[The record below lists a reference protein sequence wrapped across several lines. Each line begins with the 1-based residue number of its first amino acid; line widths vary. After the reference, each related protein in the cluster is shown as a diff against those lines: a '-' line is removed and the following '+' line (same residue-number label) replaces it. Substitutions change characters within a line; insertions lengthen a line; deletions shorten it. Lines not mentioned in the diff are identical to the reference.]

1 MHSLPRHRACN
12 IFAKTYFELWLQEE
26 NVGQEVMIEDL
37 TQSFEDS
44 EKKKTELEEE
54 EGKPDPLT
62 QLITTFCR
70 GAMTERSGALQED
83 PLYMSYAEIVAKSC
97 GEEEEEGGEEEENE
111 AEEEGG
117 ASIHEQEMEKQKLL
131 FHQARLANRG
141 VAEMVLLHI
150 SASKG
155 VPSDMVMKTLEL
167 GIAVLRGGNI
177 DIQMRMLN
185 HLKDKKDVGFFTSI
199 AGLMNS
205 CSVLDLDAF
214 ERNTKAE
221 GLGVGSEGAAGEKNM
236 HDAEFTCALFRF
248 IQLTCEGHNLEW
260 QNYLRTQAGNTTT
273 VNVVICTVDYLLRL
287 QESIMDFYWHYSS
300 KELIDPA
307 GKINF
312 FKAIGVA
319 SQVFNTLTE
328 VIQGPCTQNQQAL
341 AHSRLWD
348 AVGGFLF
355 LFSHMQEKL
364 SKHSSQVDLL
374 KELLNLQKDMITMML
389 SMLEGNVVN
398 GTIGKQMVDTLVE
411 SASNVELIL
420 KYFDM
425 FLKLKDLTSAPSFL
439 EIDPNNDGWV
449 LPKDFKEKMEQQKS
463 YTPEEIEF
471 LLACCEVN
479 HDGKVDYI
487 GFCDRF
493 HEPSK
498 EIGFNLAVL
507 LTNLSEHMPNEPR
520 LARFLETAGSVLN
533 YFEPF
538 LGRIEILGSSKKI
551 ERVYFEI
558 KESNIEQWEKPQIK
572 ESKRA
577 FFYSIVTEGGD
588 KEKLEAFVN
597 FCEDAIFE
605 MTHASEIMATDEKG
619 GNVKRETSY
628 SSYISEEDEEK
639 AARDPIRRLRQA
651 VKDGFKQV
659 GFLLSPTNI
668 KHQISVMQTKSIP
681 ELVVGFF
688 KMIFYAFYYTGY
700 GFYAILRYFFNVL
713 MNLMRGPAV
722 EEEEMPLVAEIQT
735 LPSLALPPLPIEE
748 QQSSVEAFGLEVS
761 KEDSGQYKIEAQSPG
776 QTNSGDETGGE
787 GSSPEDQS
795 IESAEAETRAE
806 PPMTLQDLL
815 GGEAAKAAEKERSEA
830 QKVQEAAMAS
840 IEAENRKSSQATTEP
855 AAVHQIDFSQYAH
868 KAVSFLARNFYNLK
882 YVALVLAFCINFML
896 LFYKVT
902 TFGEDQEG
910 SGDGDLSDIASGSG
924 SGAGVELGS
933 GEGSGESEEE
943 DPLELVQVDEVYIE
957 HAMRFA
963 AAMHSLVS
971 LCMLIAYYHLK
982 VPLAIFK
989 REKEIARRLEFDG
1002 LFIAEHPEDDD
1013 IKSHWDKL
1021 VISSKSFPVNYWDK
1035 FVKKKVRQKYSETY
1049 DFDSIS
1055 NLLGME
1061 KSAFGTQEVNES
1073 GGLIHFIMNID
1084 WRYQVWKAGVT
1095 ITDNS
1100 FLYSL
1105 WYFTFSILGNF
1116 NNFFFAAHLLDVA
1129 VGFKTLRTILQSVT
1143 HNGKQLILTVMLLT
1157 IIVYIYTVIAFNF
1170 FRKFYIQEEEE
1181 EVDKKCHD
1189 MLTCFVF
1196 HLYKGVRAG
1205 GGIGD
1210 EIGDPDGDDYEVYR
1224 IIFDITFFFF
1234 VIVIL
1239 LAIIQGLIIDA
1250 FGELRDQLESVKEDM
1265 ESNCFICGIGK
1276 DYFDKVP
1283 HGFDTHVAQEHNLA
1297 NYMFFLMHLINKPD
1311 TEYTGQETYVWNMYQ
1326 QRSWDFF
1333 PVGDC
1338 FRKQYEDELGG
1349 SSS

>member
-1 MHSLPRHRACN
+1 M
-12 IFAKTYFELWLQEE
+12 
-26 NVGQEVMIEDL
+26 
-37 TQSFEDS
+37 
-44 EKKKTELEEE
+44 
-54 EGKPDPLT
+54 
-62 QLITTFCR
+62 
-70 GAMTERSGALQED
+70 
-83 PLYMSYAEIVAKSC
+83 
-97 GEEEEEGGEEEENE
+97 
-111 AEEEGG
+111 
-117 ASIHEQEMEKQKLL
+117 
-131 FHQARLANRG
+131 
-141 VAEMVLLHI
+141 
-150 SASKG
+150 
-155 VPSDMVMKTLEL
+155 
-167 GIAVLRGGNI
+167 
-177 DIQMRMLN
+177 
-185 HLKDKKDVGFFTSI
+185 
-199 AGLMNS
+199 
-205 CSVLDLDAF
+205 
-214 ERNTKAE
+214 
-221 GLGVGSEGAAGEKNM
+221 
-236 HDAEFTCALFRF
+236 
-248 IQLTCEGHNLEW
+248 
-260 QNYLRTQAGNTTT
+260 
-273 VNVVICTVDYLLRL
+273 
-287 QESIMDFYWHYSS
+287 
-300 KELIDPA
+300 
-307 GKINF
+307 
-312 FKAIGVA
+312 
-319 SQVFNTLTE
+319 
-328 VIQGPCTQNQQAL
+328 
-341 AHSRLWD
+341 
-348 AVGGFLF
+348 
-355 LFSHMQEKL
+355 
-364 SKHSSQVDLL
+364 
-374 KELLNLQKDMITMML
+374 
-389 SMLEGNVVN
+389 
-398 GTIGKQMVDTLVE
+398 
-411 SASNVELIL
+411 
-420 KYFDM
+420 
-425 FLKLKDLTSAPSFL
+425 
-439 EIDPNNDGWV
+439 
-449 LPKDFKEKMEQQKS
+449 
-463 YTPEEIEF
+463 
-471 LLACCEVN
+471 
-479 HDGKVDYI
+479 
-487 GFCDRF
+487 
-493 HEPSK
+493 
-498 EIGFNLAVL
+498 
-507 LTNLSEHMPNEPR
+507 
-520 LARFLETAGSVLN
+520 
-533 YFEPF
+533 
-538 LGRIEILGSSKKI
+538 GRIEILGSSKKI

-628 SSYISEEDEEK
+628 SSYISEEDEER
-639 AARDPIRRLRQA
+639 AAQDPIRRLRVA
-651 VKDGFKQV
+651 VKDGLKNFA
-659 GFLLSPTNI
+659 FLLSPTNI
-668 KHQISVMQTKSIP
+668 KHQIGVMQTKSIP
-681 ELVVGFF
+681 ELIVGFF
-688 KMIFYAFYYTGY
+688 KMILYSFYYTGY
-700 GFYAILRYFFNVL
+700 GFYAILRYFFNIL

-722 EEEEMPLVAEIQT
+722 EEEELPMVAEAET

-748 QQSSVEAFGLEVS
+748 QQVSVQAFGMEMS
-761 KEDSGQYKIEAQSPG
+761 KEESGQFKIEAQSQG
-776 QTNSGDETGGE
+776 QGNSSEDTGGE
-787 GSSPEDQS
+787 SSPEDQS
-795 IESAEAETRAE
+795 AEATEADARAE

-830 QKVQEAAMAS
+830 QKVQEAAMAT

-868 KAVSFLARNFYNLK
+868 KAVSFLARNFYTLK

-902 TFGEDQEG
+902 TYGEEHEG
-910 SGDGDLSDIASGSG
+910 SGDNDLGDIASGSG
-924 SGAGVELGS
+924 SGAGGIDLGS
-933 GEGSGESEEE
+933 GDGSGDAEEE
-943 DPLELVQVDEVYIE
+943 DPLELVQVEEVYIE
-957 HAMRFA
+957 HVMRLA

-1061 KSAFGTQEVNES
+1061 KSAFGKQEVNES
-1073 GGLIHFIMNID
+1073 GGLIHFILNID

-1250 FGELRDQLESVKEDM
+1250 FGELRDQLESVKDDM

-1349 SSS
+1349 SQ